1 LFVRW
6 THRPSHP
13 RRLASPPNER
23 VLYAALMESQR
34 VDGKARQRVVR
45 CLAAIR
51 GGRLVY
57 PMSTAQFWRDADCTL
72 TDLGVDNDERQGIEA
87 RIAATIPRPGA
98 AIGDQRLEAGALT
111 MAIAAMC
118 AGRGK
123 RHCRTAVTVGMGLPT

>member
-1 LFVRW
+1 M
-6 THRPSHP
+6 
-13 RRLASPPNER
+13 ASSPNER
-23 VLYAALMESQR
+23 VLYAALMESRR

-57 PMSTAQFWRDADCTL
+57 PMSTARFWQDVDWTL
-72 TDLGVDNDERQGIEA
+72 TDLGVDDDERRGIEA
-87 RIAATIPRPGA
+87 RIAATIPRPDA
-98 AIGDQRLEAGALT
+98 AIGDQQIEAGALT

-123 RHCRTAVTVGMGLPT
+123 RYCRTAVTVGRGLPTPVAPGS